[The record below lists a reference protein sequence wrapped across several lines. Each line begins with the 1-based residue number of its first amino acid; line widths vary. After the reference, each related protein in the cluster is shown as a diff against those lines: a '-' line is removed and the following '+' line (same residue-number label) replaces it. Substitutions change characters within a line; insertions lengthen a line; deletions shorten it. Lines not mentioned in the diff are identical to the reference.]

1 MQYNKEELK
10 LILDNHAL
18 WLRDEHEGNKAN
30 LYKANLSEAN
40 LREANLSE
48 ADLTGA
54 DLIGV
59 KGINN

>member
-18 WLRDEHEGNKAN
+18 WLRDEHEGNKADLHRAD
-30 LYKANLSEAN
+30 LYRADLSG
-40 LREANLSE
+40 

>member
-30 LYKANLSEAN
+30 LHRAN
-40 LREANLSE
+40 
-48 ADLTGA
+48 LTGA

>member
-18 WLRDEHEGNKAN
+18 WLRDEHEGNKAD
-30 LYKANLSEAN
+30 
-40 LREANLSE
+40 LSE
-48 ADLTGA
+48 ADLIGANLTGANLREA